1 MSEVC
6 DKMITSSTDRT
17 EMLNQVAIT
26 LQPNDE
32 AFVEFFE
39 VGKSYDMLSDRV
51 GGMIECV
58 HIGEGIDMWVNENF
72 IQEQLDYN
80 ATASGIYWIAYGFM
94 SGSILGNVVFT
105 SSDGMGET
113 IGLNV
118 DQINYL
124 KKIAFD
130 IVGIVPDLR
139 ESYVL

>member
-1 MSEVC
+1 
-6 DKMITSSTDRT
+6 
-17 EMLNQVAIT
+17 MLDQVAIT

-51 GGMIECV
+51 GGWLECV

-72 IQEQLDYN
+72 ISEQLPYN
-80 ATASGIYWIAYGFM
+80 PTASGIYWGAFGFM
-94 SGSILGNVVFT
+94 SGNILGNVVFT

-124 KKIAFD
+124 KRIAFD